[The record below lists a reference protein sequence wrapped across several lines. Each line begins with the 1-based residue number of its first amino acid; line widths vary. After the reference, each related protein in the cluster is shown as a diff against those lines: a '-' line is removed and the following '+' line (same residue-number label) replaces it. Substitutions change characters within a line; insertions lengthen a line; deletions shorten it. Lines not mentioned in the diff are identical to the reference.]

1 MKGLEPM
8 FPYYQI
14 SNEAT
19 CLGGANLGS
28 FAEQTQS
35 KMRNLIAD
43 KLKK

>member
-19 CLGGANLGS
+19 CLGGVNLGS
-28 FAEQTQS
+28 FAES
-35 KMRNLIAD
+35 FSNEEFNCR
-43 KLKK
+43 